1 MNEQEAR
8 KKFGIP
14 PNANLQ
20 LIDMDANPDKFEV
33 ITGGWTDDQ
42 IRNKKMEDI
51 DALIEQS
58 INVQNILQKNLDE
71 QRERTM
77 SYKKIKD
84 RKLTLKT

>member
-77 SYKKIKD
+77 SYKKIRD